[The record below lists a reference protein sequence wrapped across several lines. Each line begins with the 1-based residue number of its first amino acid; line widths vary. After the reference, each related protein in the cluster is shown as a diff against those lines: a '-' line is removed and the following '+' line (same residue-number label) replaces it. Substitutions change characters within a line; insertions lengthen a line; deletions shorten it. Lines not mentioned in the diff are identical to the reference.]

1 MTLHLQT
8 AHQLSILLNT
18 GEISSTD
25 ITKSVLSEIEVSDQN
40 INAFISV
47 DREGALEQAAD
58 VDNRRS
64 AGDALHPFAG
74 IPIALKDVLCVKG
87 GRTTCGSRILAEYIA
102 PYDATSVAQLRAA
115 DLILVGKTNMDEF
128 AMGSSNEN
136 SHFGPVLNPRNLNYV
151 PGGSSGGSAAA
162 VAANETI
169 LALGSDT
176 GGSVRQ
182 PAGYCGVVGV
192 KPTYGRISR
201 YGLIA
206 YASSLDQIGPMTKDV
221 TDAAFLLNIV
231 SGYDEKD
238 STSLNEPV
246 PDYTAKLNG
255 NIKGLRIGLA
265 KEYFPNDLDKEIAY
279 AIKNAA
285 KVLEDAG
292 AEIIDVDLPI
302 AGNPEYCVGTYYLIA
317 MAEAS
322 ANLSRY
328 DGVKYGHRSNEPGN
342 LIEMYIRSRSEG
354 FGNEVKRRIMLGT
367 YALSKGYYDAYYL
380 KAQKVRTLIRQ
391 DFDKA
396 FSNCDLL
403 LSPVAPTTAF
413 PIGTQTRDPLEM
425 YLNDIYTVA
434 VNLAGIPGISVP
446 FSSAKDGL
454 PIGAQLLAPVLA
466 EENLLRAAYALEQS
480 APANN
485 MEN

>member
-8 AHQLSILLNT
+8 AHQISVLLQA
-18 GEISSTD
+18 GEISSTEV
-25 ITKSVLSEIEVSDQN
+25 TKAVLSEIESKDGK

-47 DREGALEQAAD
+47 DYEGALHQAAE
-58 VDNRRS
+58 VDDRRN
-64 AGDALHPFAG
+64 AGDSLHPFAG
-74 IPIALKDVLCVKG
+74 IPIALKDVLCVNG
-87 GRTTCGSRILAEYIA
+87 GRTTCGSRILSEYIS
-102 PYDATSVAQLRAA
+102 PYDATSVAYLRASG
-115 DLILVGKTNMDEF
+115 LVFIGKTNMDEF

-136 SHFGPVLNPRNLNYV
+136 SYFGPVLNPRDPTRV

-231 SGYDEKD
+231 SGYDKKD

-246 PDYTAKLNG
+246 PDFTAKLNG

-265 KEYFPNDLDKEIAY
+265 KEYFPNHLDREIAT

-285 KVLEDAG
+285 KVLEDSG
-292 AEIIDVDLPI
+292 AEIVDVVNPI
-302 AGNPEYCVGTYYLIA
+302 C
-317 MAEAS
+317 
-322 ANLSRY
+322 
-328 DGVKYGHRSNEPGN
+328 GH
-342 LIEMYIRSRSEG
+342 
-354 FGNEVKRRIMLGT
+354 
-367 YALSKGYYDAYYL
+367 
-380 KAQKVRTLIRQ
+380 
-391 DFDKA
+391 
-396 FSNCDLL
+396 
-403 LSPVAPTTAF
+403 
-413 PIGTQTRDPLEM
+413 
-425 YLNDIYTVA
+425 
-434 VNLAGIPGISVP
+434 
-446 FSSAKDGL
+446 
-454 PIGAQLLAPVLA
+454 
-466 EENLLRAAYALEQS
+466 
-480 APANN
+480 
-485 MEN
+485 